1 MPYFLLSTNY
11 QVDHLGMIKD
21 RLISLFDSKRTSV
34 WFEKETGIDRYRWG
48 NIRSGK
54 ARLSDAEIEAVVR
67 LFPQYALWLASGE
80 IAPDCGQ
87 TSPDYDEANR
97 NLTSPNAG

>member
-1 MPYFLLSTNY
+1 
-11 QVDHLGMIKD
+11 MIRD

-54 ARLSDAEIEAVVR
+54 ARLSDAEIDAVVKV
-67 LFPQYALWLASGE
+67 FPQYSLWLVSGE
-80 IAPDCGQ
+80 IAPEIGQ
-87 TSPDYDEANR
+87 TNPEFDEANR
-97 NLTSPNAG
+97 NLVNPNAG

>member
-1 MPYFLLSTNY
+1 
-11 QVDHLGMIKD
+11 MIRE

-54 ARLSDAEIEAVVR
+54 ARLSDAEIDAVVKV
-67 LFPQYALWLASGE
+67 FPQYSLWLVSGE
-80 IAPDCGQ
+80 IAPEIGQ
-87 TSPDYDEANR
+87 TSPEFDEASR
-97 NLTSPNAG
+97 NLANPNAG

>member
-1 MPYFLLSTNY
+1 
-11 QVDHLGMIKD
+11 MIRD
-21 RLISLFDSKRTSV
+21 RLISLFNGKRTSV
-34 WFEKETGIDRYRWG
+34 WFERETGIDRYRWG

-54 ARLSDAEIEAVVR
+54 ARLSDAEIDAVVK

-80 IAPDCGQ
+80 IAPESGQ

-97 NLTSPNAG
+97 KLSSPNAG

>member
-1 MPYFLLSTNY
+1 
-11 QVDHLGMIKD
+11 MIRD

-54 ARLSDAEIEAVVR
+54 ARLSDAEIDAVVKV
-67 LFPQYALWLASGE
+67 FPQYSLWLVSGE
-80 IAPDCGQ
+80 IAPEIGQ
-87 TSPDYDEANR
+87 TSPEFDEASR
-97 NLTSPNAG
+97 NLANPNAG